1 MSRKMSYRR
10 REWALRN
17 EHRINAVSGVLVVA
31 AALAVAAFILLNLN
45 R

>member
-1 MSRKMSYRR
+1 MSYRR

-17 EHRINAVSGVLVVA
+17 EHRINVLSGVLVVA